1 MAMDPSVRIDLAAEF
16 TGKKAFGQADTATQ
30 KLTKSAKNLA
40 RTFGVAFGTAAVIGF
55 AKKSIKASIEAQA
68 QQDRLASLLRVTV
81 GATDAQV
88 AALNEQANALER
100 VGVVSAGNITQ
111 TQSQLATFNLQFS
124 TIKKLTPAILDY
136 VTAEKGATAS
146 TEQFKSMTNGLAQ
159 ALNGNFAS
167 LTKTGFVLDEN
178 TKSIIKNGTESERVE
193 AIVAVLDSTYK
204 DFNKNLRDTP
214 VGQMAVLANAAQ
226 EASTVIGTS
235 LLGALQSVTNSTDIE
250 QLAEKIVQFSKT
262 AGRAIEQLG
271 ITIHENLR
279 TLKSLAITFAAIW
292 TSTAIM
298 AGIQGI
304 LKIILSLTKAYKI
317 LRATALGAAI
327 AEAAVLNPL
336 GAIAW
341 GATLVATITAATIQ
355 INKLSDAFSD
365 ADGQAKKLGDTIGN
379 YQMST
384 GSMLDLG
391 AINRSVD
398 ALYVR
403 KALAAKLKA
412 DKAAAAAKLK
422 ADKKASANLL
432 KLKKA
437 ESVFDMQKIQI
448 AAALKGKISEEEKT
462 RLLLMQAIADEDATK
477 AEKLQKKLEQIQA
490 QNAEI
495 AASLLAI
502 GEATDPFDA
511 WVMSLSLATALLK
524 DMPPLLDKLGN
535 GTGRF
540 EKNIPKEPGDVP
552 SEPTPPPP
560 ATPTPPPP
568 EPKKP
573 TFTGSETIE
582 EILTIVENV
591 AADAAAAAEKAAAD
605 LITQQ
610 EAADA
615 LALAATNGTP
625 AQAAAES
632 SSIFNPFGTTPGS
645 SAGYGMQNPVLI
657 IVNNTGTVIM
667 QDEFVDAV
675 SDALLQSE
683 RFGYGRT
690 PAGAIT

>member
-502 GEATDPFDA
+502 GEATDPFAA
-511 WVMSLSLATALLK
+511 WVTSL
-524 DMPPLLDKLGN
+524 
-535 GTGRF
+535 
-540 EKNIPKEPGDVP
+540 
-552 SEPTPPPP
+552 
-560 ATPTPPPP
+560 
-568 EPKKP
+568 
-573 TFTGSETIE
+573 
-582 EILTIVENV
+582 
-591 AADAAAAAEKAAAD
+591 DAAALILGKMPALLDATGSLTGRGKVTLPTGIYTPDMTASEIADTATAAAD
-605 LITQQ
+605 M
-610 EAADA
+610 AV
-615 LALAATNGTP
+615 
-625 AQAAAES
+625 AAAEAAVASVLASDPIVAAIVEAANAATGMTDVITNAPIVTGS
-632 SSIFNPFGTTPGS
+632 SSMFNPYGTTPGS
-645 SAGYGMQNPVLI
+645 SSGYGTQAPTI
-657 IVNNTGTVIM
+657 IVNNNGSVIM
-667 QDEFVDAV
+667 QDELIDVV
-675 SDALLQSE
+675 SDAVLASQ